1 MKNKD
6 YATFGVGGK
15 KGVLWK
21 MCKWRIDKSF
31 PLSLVTAPEVLTG
44 HSLLLFFIVANG
56 SPVKLCKQNMIPTNR
71 TNCLKS

>member
-31 PLSLVTAPEVLTG
+31 PLSLVTAPEVSAKVNWSQPPSVFYSG
-44 HSLLLFFIVANG
+44 EWFAG
-56 SPVKLCKQNMIPTNR
+56 
-71 TNCLKS
+71 